1 MTDRGNER
9 EKRKTKRTR
18 GKNRSPIQRPL
29 ADFLPSL
36 LVETGLETAQ
46 GLPLNPNTQ
55 TGSHVKGNLSNS
67 AIK

>member
-1 MTDRGNER
+1 MTDRGNVR

-18 GKNRSPIQRPL
+18 GKNRSLI
-29 ADFLPSL
+29 DFLPSL

-55 TGSHVKGNLSNS
+55 TGSHVKQLWFYR
-67 AIK
+67 IK